1 MSEHPDTEP
10 HLQDVDPDAA
20 PEAGPDIELNIPPD
34 PLVPVIE
41 HDTTTAPPA
50 SLPRDAPTPQTRLR
64 KEVAD
69 MLQQAEEFTKEP
81 ARHAS
86 SEPVNVVD
94 ALKSLVSELDGKQ
107 SKRLQDHEAQE
118 RAIAK
123 ELAAK
128 VEAVE
133 ERAAEE
139 RAGLSA
145 KINSL
150 GERMVEVLDGIPNH
164 FKEAAQSIADKFLEP
179 VGLLIKELAEL
190 KETVQEHALKLRK
203 LEKLS
208 LEELV
213 ERVAKLEKELAAVKQ
228 QIQNLSPRSVDAT

>member
-1 MSEHPDTEP
+1 
-10 HLQDVDPDAA
+10 
-20 PEAGPDIELNIPPD
+20 
-34 PLVPVIE
+34 
-41 HDTTTAPPA
+41 
-50 SLPRDAPTPQTRLR
+50 
-64 KEVAD
+64 